1 MQAENPQSAPPSRY
15 RTIRRK
21 LVHRSGN
28 SQPPPPPPPPPP
40 PALQRQQQSRHQSPP
55 KPVAAPLINSI
66 ESPRPVVEQPLARNP
81 SKFRKI
87 LRLNT
92 KDVPPTPVP
101 PIPST
106 ATTTPHGG
114 KLMKPSH
121 PNQKTASKL
130 GRRRGK
136 PAGAMGESSTEEE
149 AGGAARRGEN
159 LVQNYDRKVPVN
171 SSGGT
176 EPVGILDSTDVES
189 FLSHVR
195 PGKQRIVVESWPI
208 FGLQRQVRYFEK
220 LSDVHNT
227 WEIET
232 KCHFRIEKNA
242 WGQTSERL
250 ENYAAEEPSS
260 GVARF
265 HYYVQ
270 ADRKW
275 SKRWIR
281 LDGGAIK
288 ISKKDKPSE
297 KDFTQ
302 TINLDSFDIY
312 SFANAFSPESKLKCP
327 TKYCFALKSQHKM
340 SLFGKDSVYCH
351 YFSAESASQLS
362 QWFAMIRD
370 SKARLIAEKF
380 SIAPWTAE
388 PEVKEEL
395 SITHQSTSSGSLGGR
410 RKPGPL
416 ISLEELAQPPSDVQ
430 KPKSLYSAKSTRKP
444 SRKERSAS
452 GRSPQVCGSV
462 SDGEAVFSPGG
473 LLGSDYEDKKR
484 VAQLNYKEELAKPH
498 NEFSGL
504 LTPQSPKARNF
515 TPRDPTHPL
524 VSLDTSPKET
534 KSLRRRE
541 TVASRPSTS
550 HKQGGTLL
558 NFDEGEPVPSL
569 PHRHRSRG
577 HTISEKNAREGGGL
591 VSFAKSS
598 LETPPLP
605 DAPPPFAQLKR
616 PQTAKGRT
624 RHGEASGDEDQTPF
638 TGTGLLAGG
647 YQSAGA
653 VMAGHGVATYKDAI
667 GKNGK
672 ITPLLNPCNKS
683 VFVPGSLLEK
693 REKEMGPARPII
705 DRDYHSSDSDS

>member
-1 MQAENPQSAPPSRY
+1 MQTENPQHAPPSRY

-21 LVHRSGN
+21 LGHHSIN
-28 SQPPPPPPPPPP
+28 SQPPPAPVP
-40 PALQRQQQSRHQSPP
+40 QHQQQP
-55 KPVAAPLINSI
+55 KPVAAPLIDSVG
-66 ESPRPVVEQPLARNP
+66 PPKPVVEQPLARNP

-92 KDVPPTPVP
+92 KDVPPAPVP
-101 PIPST
+101 PIPPT
-106 ATTTPHGG
+106 ATAPHSG
-114 KLMKPSH
+114 KLTKPSH
-121 PNQKTASKL
+121 SPPKPTPRF

-136 PAGAMGESSTEEE
+136 STRAMGESSTEEE
-149 AGGAARRGEN
+149 AGGAGRRGEN
-159 LVQNYDRKVPVN
+159 MAQNYDIKVPVN
-171 SSGGT
+171 SSRGT
-176 EPVGILDSTDVES
+176 EPVGILNSTDVES

-208 FGLQRQVRYFEK
+208 FGLQRQIRYFEK
-220 LSDVHNT
+220 LSDVHST

-232 KCHFRIEKNA
+232 KCHFRIEKNV
-242 WGQTSERL
+242 WGQTGERL
-250 ENYAAEEPSS
+250 EDYAAEEPSS
-260 GVARF
+260 GVAQF

-270 ADRKW
+270 ADKKW
-275 SKRWIR
+275 SKRWIK

-312 SFANAFSPESKLKCP
+312 SFVNAFSPQSKLKCP

-351 YFSAESASQLS
+351 YLSAESASQLS
-362 QWFAMIRD
+362 RWFAMIRD
-370 SKARLIAEKF
+370 SKARLIAEKL
-380 SIAPWTAE
+380 SIVPWAAE
-388 PEVKEEL
+388 PEIKAEL
-395 SITHQSTSSGSLGGR
+395 SVSHKSTSSGSLGGR
-410 RKPGPL
+410 RRPRPL
-416 ISLEELAQPPSDVQ
+416 ISPEELAQPPPDAQ
-430 KPKSLYSAKSTRKP
+430 KPKSLHSAKSIRKP
-444 SRKERSAS
+444 SGRQRSCS
-452 GRSPQVCGSV
+452 GRSPQIGGSV

-484 VAQLNYKEELAKPH
+484 VAQLNYREERAKPY

-515 TPRDPTHPL
+515 SLRDPTHPL
-524 VSLDTSPKET
+524 LSLETSPKET
-534 KSLRRRE
+534 NSLRRRE

-569 PHRHRSRG
+569 PHRHRGRG
-577 HTISEKNAREGGGL
+577 HSISEKNAREGGGL
-591 VSFAKSS
+591 ISFAKSS

-605 DAPPPFAQLKR
+605 NAPPLFAQLKR

-638 TGTGLLAGG
+638 TGTGLLAGK

-653 VMAGHGVATYKDAI
+653 VTAGHGVATSKNAI

-672 ITPLLNPCNKS
+672 ITPLLNPYGKS
-683 VFVPGSLLEK
+683 VFAPGSLLEQ
-693 REKEMGPARPII
+693 REKEMGPAGPII

>member
-1 MQAENPQSAPPSRY
+1 MQAENPQNAPPSRY

-21 LVHRSGN
+21 LAHHSNN
-28 SQPPPPPPPPPP
+28 SQPPPPPPPPPA
-40 PALQRQQQSRHQSPP
+40 PAPQRQQPQRQSPP
-55 KPVAAPLINSI
+55 KPVAAPLINSV
-66 ESPRPVVEQPLARNP
+66 ESPRPAVEQPLARNP

-92 KDVPPTPVP
+92 KDVPPAPIP

-106 ATTTPHGG
+106 AAAPHGG
-114 KLMKPSH
+114 KLTRPSH
-121 PNQKTASKL
+121 SSQKSTSKT

-136 PAGAMGESSTEEE
+136 SAGIVGGSSTEEE
-149 AGGAARRGEN
+149 AGDAARREEN
-159 LVQNYDRKVPVN
+159 MAQNYDLKVPVN
-171 SSGGT
+171 SSKGT
-176 EPVGILDSTDVES
+176 EPVGILNSTDVES

-195 PGKQRIVVESWPI
+195 PGKQRVVVESWPI

-232 KCHFRIEKNA
+232 KCHFRIEKNV
-242 WGQTSERL
+242 WGQTNENL
-250 ENYAAEEPSS
+250 ESYAAEGPSS
-260 GVARF
+260 GVAQF
-265 HYYVQ
+265 YYYVQ

-275 SKRWIR
+275 SKRWIK

-297 KDFTQ
+297 RDFTQ

-312 SFANAFSPESKLKCP
+312 SFVNAFSPESKLKCP

-362 QWFAMIRD
+362 RWFAIIRD
-370 SKARLIAEKF
+370 SKARLIAEKL
-380 SIAPWTAE
+380 SIAPWTTE
-388 PEVKEEL
+388 PEIKEEL
-395 SITHQSTSSGSLGGR
+395 STTHQSTSSGSLGGR
-410 RKPGPL
+410 RKPRPL
-416 ISLEELAQPPSDVQ
+416 ISPEELAQPLSDAQ
-430 KPKSLYSAKSTRKP
+430 KPKSLHSAKSTRKP
-444 SRKERSAS
+444 SGRERSAS
-452 GRSPQVCGSV
+452 GMSPQVCGSG

-484 VAQLNYKEELAKPH
+484 VAQLNYKEERAKPH

-515 TPRDPTHPL
+515 SPRDPTHPL
-524 VSLDTSPKET
+524 VSLETAPKET
-534 KSLRRRE
+534 GPLRRRE

-591 VSFAKSS
+591 INLAKSP

-605 DAPPPFAQLKR
+605 DAPPLFAQLKR

-624 RHGEASGDEDQTPF
+624 RHGEASGDEGQTPF

-647 YQSAGA
+647 YQSTGA
-653 VMAGHGVATYKDAI
+653 VKAGHGVATSKDAI

-672 ITPLLNPCNKS
+672 ITPLLNPCSKS